1 MLETIITIILVP
13 FALGAVVFTGCIIAG
28 TVKYFANGKK
38 N

>member
-13 FALGAVVFTGCIIAG
+13 VALVSVIFTGALIVG
-28 TVKYFANGKK
+28 TVKCLADKKK